1 MSGAGED
8 RRSLPR
14 RPGGSRALATGLGTC
29 VHIAALLCT
38 YPALAQEPAA
48 PPSPPPAA
56 TTEAPSKPAAAEPAQ
71 EAPDPAADAGADPK
85 VIEVRVIGAAA
96 DALQKIPGSGQLLTK
111 KDVDRAAPQDVSEL
125 LRRVP
130 GLTVRQEQG
139 AGLRLD
145 ISVRGLDGTRSRR
158 VLVLEDGVPAAINPY
173 GEPDLYYSPPFER
186 VRGIEVVKGSGSV
199 LFGPQTIGGVVQL
212 LTHAPPA
219 SRRVYVWMNGGMP
232 GQFELLGRYGDAW
245 GDVRYIAQV
254 FGKRGDGVR
263 GESYHATDA
272 FAKIAVP
279 VSARSEITAK
289 IAFHDE
295 SATSTDVGLTR
306 AMFERDPRR
315 PTIAPF
321 DQVHVQRFDASAQ
334 HRMWLGEGVTLSTLA
349 YVTSTSRVWRRQDY
363 DRIPQPGFTYER
375 IVGDPA
381 EELGAIYFRD
391 TNTVRDRRYSV
402 IGVEPRLSYRFT
414 TGSVEHSLD
423 AGARFLTETA
433 NRQQRRGETPL
444 SEAGA
449 LLSDEENGTLAV
461 AGYVQDRIA
470 FTENL
475 LVTPGIRFEYASSK
489 RSIRRTLVQTVPR
502 DVSKDVAIEGTS
514 SLFQPIPGLGLVVG
528 TPRLHGF
535 GGLHL
540 GFAPPR
546 LTTAI
551 RDNGVDEQLAAERAV
566 HYEAGLRAAPWPSL
580 KAEATFFLSNF
591 ENQIIPATRAGSVT
605 TDLVNGGR
613 TRHIG
618 GEAAVRF
625 EAGRAFR
632 LPLAVD
638 LFASYTLLSA
648 TFVGSEAD
656 AQKPEEERLD
666 GKTLPYAPQQSMS
679 AVLDVEHPIG
689 LGAQASWTYVGPQFS
704 DERNTEE
711 VDVTGRRGKIPGYH
725 ALDFNLRYTH
735 KGTGLGAT
743 LAVKNALDEIYVVS
757 RRPDGIF
764 PAGFRQIIGS
774 VSWRYDEEPAA
785 R

>member
-1 MSGAGED
+1 M
-8 RRSLPR
+8 RSSRL
-14 RPGGSRALATGLGTC
+14 SRAAAAG
-29 VHIAALLCT
+29 VHLAALLCT
-38 YPALAQEPAA
+38 HAALADEPAA
-48 PPSPPPAA
+48 APAQPTATTPPAA
-56 TTEAPSKPAAAEPAQ
+56 PTPADARRPAIAPAEPPAADKSAEA
-71 EAPDPAADAGADPK
+71 EATADAGADPK
-85 VIEVRVIGAAA
+85 VIEVRVIGEAA

-111 KDVDRAAPQDVSEL
+111 KDLDRAQPQDISEL

-130 GLTVRQEQG
+130 GLVVRQEQG

-186 VRGIEVVKGSGSV
+186 VRGVEVVKGSGSV

-212 LTHAPPA
+212 LTHAPPD
-219 SRRVYVWMNGGMP
+219 SRRVYVWMNGGAP

-263 GESYHATDA
+263 GESYYATDA
-272 FAKIAVP
+272 FAKVAVP
-279 VSARSEITAK
+279 VSARSELTAK
-289 IAFHDE
+289 IGFHDE
-295 SATSTDVGLTR
+295 AASSTDVGLTR
-306 AMFERDPRR
+306 AMFDRDPRR

-321 DQVHVQRFDASAQ
+321 DQVHVMRVDGSVQ
-334 HRMWLGEGVTLSTLA
+334 HRLWLGEGVTLDTLA
-349 YVTSTSRVWRRQDY
+349 YVTSTSRTWRRQDY
-363 DRIPQPGFTYER
+363 DRIPQRGFTYER
-375 IVGDPA
+375 VVGDPSQD
-381 EELGAIYFRD
+381 LGAIYFRD

-414 TGSVEHSLD
+414 TGRVEHALE

-449 LLSDEENGTLAV
+449 LLSDEENGTLAI

-475 LVTPGIRFEYASSK
+475 LVTPGIRIEYASSK
-489 RSIRRTLVQTVPR
+489 RSIRRAIVETVPE
-502 DVSKDVAIEGTS
+502 DIAKDVAIEGTS
-514 SLFQPIPGLGLVVG
+514 SFFQPIPGLGLVLG

-546 LTTAI
+546 LANAI
-551 RDNGVDEQLAAERAV
+551 RDDGADEQLSAERAI
-566 HYEAGLRAAPWPSL
+566 HYEAGLRTAPWRFL
-580 KAEATFFLSNF
+580 RAEGTFFLSNF
-591 ENQIIPATRAGSVT
+591 ENQIIPATRAGEVT

-613 TRHIG
+613 TRHVG
-618 GEAAVRF
+618 GEASVRF
-625 EAGRAFR
+625 EMGRAFA
-632 LPLAVD
+632 LPVAVD
-638 LFASYTLLSA
+638 LFASYTALSA
-648 TFVGSEAD
+648 TFLGGEAD
-656 AQKPEEERLD
+656 AQKPPAKRLD
-666 GKTLPYAPQQSMS
+666 GKTLPYAPQHSAS
-679 AVLDVEHPIG
+679 AVIDVEHPIG
-689 LGAQASWTYVGPQFS
+689 LGAQASWTFVGPQFS
-704 DERNTEE
+704 DELNTKEI
-711 VDVTGRRGKIPGYH
+711 DVTGRTGAIPAYQV
-725 ALDFNLRYTH
+725 LDFNLRYRH
-735 KGTGLGAT
+735 EGTGLGAT

-764 PAGFRQIIGS
+764 PAGFRQIVGS